1 MAAALKTPLPPDF
14 PGGSDDVPDLVPGT
28 LKAWRTKSG
37 TPIGVT
43 GRLSSGEWAAM
54 TPDDDITVHESVH
67 DASLH
72 LTLAYMRG
80 PR

>member
-1 MAAALKTPLPPDF
+1 MAAALQIPLLPDF
-14 PGGSDDVPDLVPGT
+14 PDVPDVPDLVPGT
-28 LKAWRTKSG
+28 LKAWRTKAG
-37 TPIGVT
+37 VPIGVT

-54 TPDDDITVHESVH
+54 TPDDDITIHESAD